1 MNVAEY
7 LIMCPICRSETQL
20 VAEESNPMIFTCRG
34 CNRSIVVHNN
44 AVFTVSEEFVLG
56 LVKKYKS
63 KACGRILASKVS
75 DGAKELITKD
85 KIQELHE
92 ILEKPMD
99 VKDIIKNMP

>member
-1 MNVAEY
+1 
-7 LIMCPICRSETQL
+7 
-20 VAEESNPMIFTCRG
+20 
-34 CNRSIVVHNN
+34 
-44 AVFTVSEEFVLG
+44 VFTVPEEFVLN

-85 KIQELHE
+85 KIQELHN
-92 ILEKPMD
+92 ILEKSTD